1 MLGGGNP
8 VSSSSPSGIG
18 TSINYIGNRVF
29 GYSGIVAVQTSDTN
43 LLKFTTGSNLLIAT
57 VQCFNTENSAE
68 LIKWQISFDS
78 QIVSQYHSEG
88 RGSAEREHGNQIPL
102 VIAPYTEVK
111 IFGECQG
118 GSPIGGCALFTGKIV
133 G

>member
-8 VSSSSPSGIG
+8 VGGSNPSGIG
-18 TSINYIGNRVF
+18 TSINYVGNRVY
-29 GYSGIVAVQTSDTN
+29 GYSGIIQVQTSDTD
-43 LLKFTTGSNLLIAT
+43 LLKFTTGSELIIAT

-78 QIVSQYHSEG
+78 QVVSQYFSEG

-102 VIAPYTEVK
+102 VIAPNTNVV

-118 GSPIGGCALFTGKIV
+118 SSPIGGCALFTGKIV